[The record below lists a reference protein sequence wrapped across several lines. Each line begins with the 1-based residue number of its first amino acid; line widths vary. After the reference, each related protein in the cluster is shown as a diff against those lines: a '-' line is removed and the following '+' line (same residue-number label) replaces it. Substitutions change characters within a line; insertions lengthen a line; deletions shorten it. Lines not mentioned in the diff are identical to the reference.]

1 MDDDFHPSTMPNSVY
16 PYHPSHAKPA
26 LTNVCLTRSA
36 GNIPSCD
43 DSYSSNAQPL
53 QRELNLILKEIKVI
67 TDKIKDDEESAS
79 IEADWKFAAMV
90 LDRLCLVFFT
100 VFTIVATL
108 AVLAAAPHVIVK

>member
-1 MDDDFHPSTMPNSVY
+1 MDIDQCHCAVTLHSFLTFDFF
-16 PYHPSHAKPA
+16 
-26 LTNVCLTRSA
+26 RSA

-67 TDKIKDDEESAS
+67 TDQIKDDEESALS
-79 IEADWKFAAMV
+79 EADWKFAAMV

-100 VFTIVATL
+100 VFTIIATL